1 MESGRFSPESP
12 ADIADLRMP
21 PLASTHEIGSPH
33 DKARIACASRCSLD
47 LASTS
52 GYRFVV
58 QRYRKIGAAHGKA

>member
-1 MESGRFSPESP
+1 
-12 ADIADLRMP
+12 MP

-33 DKARIACASRCSLD
+33 DKARIACASRRSLD

-58 QRYRKIGAAHGKA
+58 RRYRKIGAAHGKA